1 MTAMNDPI
9 TEPVPNAAAK
19 CCADVEQ
26 RIRRNPGTT
35 LLIAVGAGLAI
46 GLLIRALRP
55 ERTLQDRVARLL
67 KDVEHRVRKATGPAL
82 HKAGE
87 LAEEGAEAVRD
98 GLHSGGAR
106 LGHFFRDGSRKL
118 RHAFQRA

>member
-46 GLLIRALRP
+46 GLLVRA
-55 ERTLQDRVARLL
+55 LQDRVARLL

-82 HKAGE
+82 HNAGE

-106 LGHFFRDGSRKL
+106 LGHFFSDGSRKL
-118 RHAFQRA
+118 RHLFQKA